1 MGKGNVSRLEA
12 ALALAARG
20 FKVFP
25 IKAGEKA
32 PPLIAAWQ
40 HNAVS
45 KEQYVRAWWEAH
57 PNANIGIHC
66 EGMLVIDVDVKK
78 GGDASLGML
87 EDALGLDPL
96 TLTTRTPTGGRH
108 LFFALPP
115 DHPGVANGV
124 DTLGP
129 GLDVRSTRGYVV
141 APGSE
146 VAAGR
151 YRFEGEA
158 AILPAPEWLVQR
170 AGSYTERVQAPKVDV
185 PDAPDAAYARA
196 LTWLADHPGAVEG
209 DGGDVHT
216 YATACRLR
224 DFGLSPAQALDL
236 MVGTWNERCSP
247 PWEFGDLEQK
257 VTNAYSYAQEGE
269 AGKLAVSAADFP
281 ALPAAEVPAPAAI
294 GRPQTLLEM
303 VRSKP
308 ARRPYLVK
316 GLLNRASHAVL
327 YGAPGEGKTF
337 VALDM
342 AYHVAAGRD
351 WMGHRVR
358 PGPALYLA
366 FEGMGGIQD
375 RGEAL
380 VRHYGDA
387 EVPLYVHAADF
398 NLREKPGRQALGA
411 LIASLPEKPALIV
424 IDTLARALKGGDENS
439 AQDMGAM
446 NDAVGALI
454 ASTGACVLLI
464 HHSGKN
470 KANGARGSS
479 ALLGAIDTEIQV
491 DAKCI
496 TATKQRDVEM
506 GDPMG
511 FRLHSIMLGIDEDG
525 DEIMSCVVMP
535 AAASPEDK
543 GGKLKGVARLAWER
557 LSELRPDNKPISPEE
572 WREACSEFLPKWRGA
587 LYQHRKRMEK
597 LGLLVINEDGSVQR
611 RLE

>member
-1 MGKGNVSRLEA
+1 MSKLEA

-25 IKAGEKA
+25 IKPGEKA
-32 PPLIAAWQ
+32 PPTIKDWPAHATSDE
-40 HNAVS
+40 A
-45 KEQYVRAWWEAH
+45 YVRRWWGT
-57 PNANIGIHC
+57 NGDNNIGIHC

-108 LFFALPP
+108 LFFALPAG
-115 DHPGVANGV
+115 HPGVANGV

-158 AILPAPEWLVQR
+158 AILPAPEWLIQR
-170 AGSYTERVQAPKVDV
+170 AGASTERVQAPKVDV

-224 DFGLSPAQALDL
+224 DFGLSPAQSFALL
-236 MVGTWNERCSP
+236 HEHWNDRCSP

-269 AGKLAVSAADFP
+269 AGKLAVSADDFP
-281 ALPAAEVPAPAAI
+281 AVEAPPAPPKAA
-294 GRPQTLLEM
+294 RPGPQRLLAM
-303 VRSKP
+303 VQAKA

-316 GLLNRASHAVL
+316 GLLQRGSHAVL

-337 VALDM
+337 VALDL
-342 AYHVAAGRD
+342 AYHVAAGRE

-366 FEGMGGIQD
+366 FEGVGGLQD

-380 VRHYGDA
+380 VRHYGNAD
-387 EVPLYVHAADF
+387 VPLYIHAADF

-411 LIASLPEKPALIV
+411 LLATLPEKPALIV

-439 AQDMGAM
+439 AQDMGAL
-446 NDAVGALI
+446 NDAVGMLI

-535 AAASPEDK
+535 SVASPEDK

-557 LSELRPDNKPISPEE
+557 LIELRPDNKPISPEE
-572 WREACSEFLPKWRGA
+572 WRDACSEFLPKWRGA

-597 LGLLVINEDGSVQR
+597 LGLLIINEDGTVQR

>member
-1 MGKGNVSRLEA
+1 MSKLDA

-25 IKAGEKA
+25 VKAGAKA
-32 PPLIAAWQ
+32 PPLVANWPAHANSDDVI
-40 HNAVS
+40 
-45 KEQYVRAWWEAH
+45 VRQWWERW
-57 PNANIGIHC
+57 PNANIGLHC
-66 EGMLVIDVDVKK
+66 DGLLVIDVDIKK
-78 GGDASLGML
+78 GGDESLGML

-96 TLTTRTPTGGRH
+96 PLTTRTPTGGRH

-115 DHPGVANGV
+115 GHPGAPNSVE
-124 DTLGP
+124 TLGP
-129 GLDVRSTRGYVV
+129 GLDVRSTNGYVV

-158 AILPAPEWLVQR
+158 AIPPAPEWLVQR
-170 AGSYTERVQAPKVDV
+170 CGTVQQPVKPAEKVNV
-185 PDAPDAAYARA
+185 PDAPVAAFARA
-196 LTWLADHPGAVEG
+196 LEWLSDIPGAVEG
-209 DGGDVHT
+209 DGGDVYT

-224 DFGLSPAQALDL
+224 DFGLSPAQAIDL
-236 MVGTWNERCSP
+236 MAGTWNERCSP
-247 PWEFGDLEQK
+247 PWELADLEAK
-257 VTNAYSYAQEGE
+257 VANAYRYAQEGE
-269 AGKLAVSAADFP
+269 AGKLAVSAEDFP
-281 ALPAAEVPAPAAI
+281 ALQTVDTSPEVPTKRNS
-294 GRPQTLLEM
+294 GSPQRLLAM
-303 VRSKP
+303 VQAKA

-316 GLLNRASHAVL
+316 GLLQRGSHAVL

-337 VALDM
+337 VALDL
-342 AYHVAAGRD
+342 AYHVAAGRE

-366 FEGMGGIQD
+366 FEGVGGFQD

-380 VRHYGDA
+380 VRHYGNAD
-387 EVPLYVHAADF
+387 VPLYIHAADF

-411 LIASLPEKPALIV
+411 LLADLPEKPALIV

-439 AQDMGAM
+439 AQDMGAL

-470 KANGARGSS
+470 KASGARGSS

-511 FRLHSIMLGIDEDG
+511 FRLHSVMLGIDEDG
-525 DEIMSCVVMP
+525 DEITSCVVMP
-535 AAASPEDK
+535 AAARPEDK
-543 GGKLKGVARLAWER
+543 GGKLKGVARLMWER
-557 LSELRPDNKPISPEE
+557 LIELRPDNKPINPDE

-587 LYQHRKRMEK
+587 LYQQYKRMEK
-597 LGLLVINEDGSVQR
+597 AGLIVVNADGTINR